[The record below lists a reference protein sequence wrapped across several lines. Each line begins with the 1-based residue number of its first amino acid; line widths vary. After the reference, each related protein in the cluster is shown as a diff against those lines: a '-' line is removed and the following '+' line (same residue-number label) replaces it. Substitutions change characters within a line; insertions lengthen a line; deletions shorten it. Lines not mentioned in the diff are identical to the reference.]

1 MLQEKLDKRTSAQE
15 PQVSTQQV
23 LAVEE
28 EKEVAAVEDG
38 VFGGGGGEREGAVN
52 YNTVGWFGTSVLLMK
67 TQIGLGV
74 LSLPYV
80 LSVFGAIPG
89 VFIILGVAIITTW
102 SDLEVGRWK
111 LRHPECYSLS
121 DVGFIIAGPWGREI
135 FGFTYLIFELATV
148 GSAFVGLSVALNAI
162 SLHGTCTAVFIAAM
176 AVAALLLASI
186 RTLNKISFLSYIGLA
201 SILSA
206 ILTLAIAVSLQSRPS
221 LAPQTGPWNKG
232 LLLTNR
238 PSFSDAMLA
247 LSTVVFSFA
256 GTPAFLPIAS
266 EMKRPRDY
274 MKAAILCQAVVTST
288 FLIIGI
294 IVYYYCGE
302 YVASP
307 ALGSAGPL
315 LKRICYGLALPG
327 LLVSMTIYTHL
338 SAKWVLV
345 RLLRGTPHL
354 TANSIRHWV
363 TWEGCIL
370 GCVLVAYLFASAV
383 PSFNSIVGLFGA
395 LCGTFLCMQ
404 AMALMWLHDE
414 GEEVRSGKKRNWLGS
429 LWCFFVLAI
438 GTFIMIGGTYGSIVS
453 IIDTYKADPGS
464 AWSCA
469 DNSGTVPSS

>member
-1 MLQEKLDKRTSAQE
+1 MLNEEKKMMNKGTSAE
-15 PQVSTQQV
+15 EVQQV

-28 EKEVAAVEDG
+28 KEVGVADG
-38 VFGGGGGEREGAVN
+38 VFGGGGGEGKEGQVN
-52 YNTVGWFGTSVLLMK
+52 YNTVGWVGTSVLLMK

-80 LSVFGAIPG
+80 LSVFGAVPG
-89 VFIILGVAIITTW
+89 VFIIIGVALITTW

-111 LRHPECYSLS
+111 LRHPES
-121 DVGFIIAGPWGREI
+121 

-162 SLHGTCTAVFIAAM
+162 SLHGTCTAVFIAVM

-221 LAPQTGPWNKG
+221 LAPQNGPWDKG
-232 LLLTNR
+232 LLITNR
-238 PSFSDAMLA
+238 PAFSDAMLA

-315 LKRICYGLALPG
+315 LKRICYGLAIPG

-338 SAKWVLV
+338 SAKWILV

-363 TWEGCIL
+363 TWEGCL
-370 GCVLVAYLFASAV
+370 MGCVLVAYLFASAV

-414 GEEVRSGKKRNWLGS
+414 GEDVRKGRKRNWLGTA
-429 LWCFFVLAI
+429 WCFFVLAI